1 MDFEWWEIDKGWSSG
16 VDRGVSSICNVN
28 LEKVAERLVYL
39 PISTDMVV
47 FLLLL
52 TYPKR
57 IIEFPIYQTIYFLHM
72 RFKQWFWGFNMM
84 FKICFP
90 FKIGSAETG
99 VGGEESSI
107 RTGASSMGAD
117 E

>member
-1 MDFEWWEIDKGWSSG
+1 
-16 VDRGVSSICNVN
+16 
-28 LEKVAERLVYL
+28 
-39 PISTDMVV
+39 
-47 FLLLL
+47 
-52 TYPKR
+52 
-57 IIEFPIYQTIYFLHM
+57 
-72 RFKQWFWGFNMM
+72 MM